1 MAAPDAGADRGRRHD
16 GGPKERLAGA
26 YNRGYRGFAITYRI
40 CTASAA
46 EATERYLKEGETL
59 SRGIAGR
66 FGG

>member
-1 MAAPDAGADRGRRHD
+1 TAGR
-16 GGPKERLAGA
+16 KERLAGA
-26 YNRGYRGFAITYRI
+26 YNRGYRGFAITFRI